1 MPRRSDKKDAAR
13 EEYLRR
19 MREDGAVNLAALA
32 EDVGVNYD
40 TVRRWKSKEK
50 WTSWKCRP
58 KRNVADSL
66 GTRTQRETPAAVP
79 RPEIRTPRNTAAMQ
93 RCSSIS

>member
-32 EDVGVNYD
+32 EDIGVNYD
-40 TVRRWKSKEK
+40 TVRR
-50 WTSWKCRP
+50 CRP
-58 KRNVADSL
+58 KRNVAASL

>member
-32 EDVGVNYD
+32 EDIGVNYD

-50 WTSWKCRP
+50 W
-58 KRNVADSL
+58 D
-66 GTRTQRETPAAVP
+66 
-79 RPEIRTPRNTAAMQ
+79 
-93 RCSSIS
+93 